1 MSFPKPRTEALC
13 VVTGASS
20 GIGAETARRMAADGY
35 NLMLVDRE
43 AGALEAIATELRE
56 SNSVEVRTL
65 AADLRNP
72 DSRASVLNRAHEG
85 DKQIDV
91 LVNCAGLGAAGDF
104 VDDPAERAL
113 EMIDIN
119 VAALVDLTWLVMPEM
134 VERDSGAILNVA
146 SGAGFQPMPRF
157 AAYAASKAFVLTFS
171 ESLSAELMGTGVTI
185 TTLCPGPTHTSF
197 TDVAGLK
204 DAEGSTPEIFWKTP
218 SEVANYGVDAMRR
231 GRRVAIPSK
240 IFRVTSVVG
249 GKGPRAVTLAA
260 LDRFWP
266 AADKT

>member
-1 MSFPKPRTEALC
+1 MSFPKARTEALC

-20 GIGAETARRMAADGY
+20 GIGAETARRMAGDGY
-35 NLMLVDRE
+35 NLMLVDRDAE
-43 AGALEAIATELRE
+43 ALETIAAELRE
-56 SNSVEVRTL
+56 RNSIEVRTL

-72 DSRASVLNRAHEG
+72 DSRASVLTRAHEG
-85 DKQIDV
+85 GKQIDV
-91 LVNCAGLGAAGDF
+91 LVNCAGLGAAGNF
-104 VDDPAERAL
+104 VDDPVERAL

-171 ESLSAELMGTGVTI
+171 ESLSAELMGTGVTV
-185 TTLCPGPTHTSF
+185 TTLCPGPTHSKF
-197 TDVAGLK
+197 TEVAGLT
-204 DAEGSTPEIFWKTP
+204 DAEGSTPGIFWKTS
-218 SEVANYGVDAMRR
+218 SEVADYGVNAMRR

-266 AADKT
+266 AEDKA